1 MKRLVVF
8 FICFLFINSS
18 IYAAEIENG
27 EFKVTFFGEIY
38 GDFFY
43 SASTNYNNN
52 SLLESSFISNNMAHS
67 FGSQAFVGSSLLGFE
82 MAYKN
87 VSSTFEVNL
96 NDPVQRFFITYKI
109 NNSDENYIVIGRDST
124 TAYYSF
130 GQVSNDLGALND
142 YGSLT
147 DNYRLQARYGYKGF
161 EIAVILPSAGGG
173 WNSENID
180 DAGYREYSDN
190 VTVMETVKPF
200 MVLPRIEAA
209 YSYVSDMLELKLFGS
224 YGAYLYQDTSTKKE
238 LLVNSFSAGVGG
250 QVNFGNSFL
259 QFTGWYGLN
268 MALTDAVTNY
278 SNVLSIDS
286 TNGDL
291 SMNEVFSAGGA
302 IGMGHIFY
310 DKYTLQLGAGYTA
323 NFGPGYITAD
333 DSLGVYLNCIIQI
346 TDWFSVTPEVA
357 FMNNLNDGSGQ
368 QEGYIITAGVLAAV
382 SF

>member
-1 MKRLVVF
+1 MGRSV
-8 FICFLFINSS
+8 
-18 IYAAEIENG
+18 YATEIENG

-43 SASTNYNNN
+43 SAGSYYNEN
-52 SLLESSFISNNMAHS
+52 SLLESSFVSNNMTHS
-67 FGSQAFVGSSLLGFE
+67 FGSQAFIGSSLLGFE

-87 VSSTFEVNL
+87 VSSTFEFNP
-96 NDPVQRFFITYKI
+96 NDPVQRFFITYKV
-109 NNSDENYIVIGRDST
+109 NNSDENYFVIGRDST

-147 DNYRLQARYGYKGF
+147 DNYRFQARYGYKGF
-161 EIAVILPSAGGG
+161 EIALILPSAGGG

-200 MVLPRIEAA
+200 MVLPRLEAA
-209 YSYVSDMLELKLFGS
+209 YSYVDDRLELKLFGS
-224 YGAYLYQDTSTKKE
+224 YGAYLYQDTVTKKE

-278 SNVLSIDS
+278 SNVLSKDD

-302 IGMGHIFY
+302 IGIGHIFN

-333 DSLGVYLNCIIQI
+333 DSLGAYLNCIVQI
-346 TDWFSVTPEVA
+346 TDWFSVTPEIA
-357 FMNNLNDGSGQ
+357 FMDNLNDGSGQ
-368 QEGYIITAGVLAAV
+368 KEGYVITAGVLAAL